1 MLGVNEPTSYLG
13 HSAKC
18 TSVTLIDYAVSIQCI
33 CLGHNRLMKLMKLQE
48 VDVSDMMDTDN
59 GILAQNQSTHCRIL
73 KQTKRVLGHETS
85 SSVEDIFTSNLY
97 SWINSRR

>member
-13 HSAKC
+13 HSVRC

-33 CLGHNRLMKLMKLQE
+33 CLGRNRLMKLMKLQE

-59 GILAQNQSTHCRIL
+59 GILAHNQSAHCPIL
-73 KQTKRVLGHETS
+73 K
-85 SSVEDIFTSNLY
+85 
-97 SWINSRR
+97 

>member
-13 HSAKC
+13 HSVRC

-33 CLGHNRLMKLMKLQE
+33 CLGHNRLMKLMKLQK

-59 GILAQNQSTHCRIL
+59 DILAHNQTAR
-73 KQTKRVLGHETS
+73 
-85 SSVEDIFTSNLY
+85 F
-97 SWINSRR
+97 WIPK